1 MSDRRLW
8 VKVCGLRTLEA
19 VEAAASAGADAVGFV
34 FHEASPRHLT
44 LAEARALVACVP
56 EGVET
61 VAVFLHP
68 SQALVDAVIDAIGP
82 DWIQTD
88 AVDLDGL
95 RLRTGQKTLPVFR
108 TGGLGTGEAMS
119 REVRGSRF
127 LLESEQ
133 SGAGERAD
141 WTMAASIA
149 AAGELV
155 LAGGLD
161 AANVGAAIA
170 TVRPFGVDVS
180 SGVERSRG
188 VKDVTLIRDF
198 VAAARK

>member
-1 MSDRRLW
+1 MIDRRLW
-8 VKVCGLRTLEA
+8 IKVCGLRTREA
-19 VEAAASAGADAVGFV
+19 IEAAASAGADAVGFV

-56 EGVET
+56 EEVET

-68 SQALVDAVIDAIGP
+68 SQALVDAAIDAIGP
-82 DWIQTD
+82 DWVQTD
-88 AVDLDGL
+88 AADLDGL
-95 RLRTGQKTLPVFR
+95 RLPVGQKTLPVFR
-108 TGGLGTGEAMS
+108 TGGRGTDEAIS

-127 LLESEQ
+127 LLESAL

-149 AAGELV
+149 TAGELV

-188 VKDVTLIRDF
+188 VKDVALIRDF